1 MCNSESPKK
10 ENLMKQ
16 IKLNVL
22 AILILISLLFPHLA
36 FSHGWAGYE
45 QGAKAK
51 GMGGAF
57 TGLADDPTAIYYNP
71 AGIVQL
77 DDTQISLGVA
87 VPTGQGSF
95 ESAGTSGMPD
105 ISSGET
111 TDLEQQY
118 FLIPNFYA
126 TSKINDN
133 ISLGLGEYSIFGL
146 GFEWPDSFEGRFAPG
161 GKNAELETMT
171 LSPVVAYRV
180 TDNFSLSVGGRI
192 ERAELKLENK
202 IFVAPGVEEVHSEIS
217 GDDYGLAWNAAMF
230 FRFSD
235 EWRAGFNYRSKI
247 KHSFEDL
254 DVDFSPQIDTLGP
267 IPIGITN
274 TKARLDITL
283 PQFASFGLAWSRGPL
298 TITFDGYWWEWSE
311 IDELN
316 FMLDDPVAGQTS
328 LVTPMNWDNTWSWA
342 IGAEYKVNAFDR
354 DISLRGGFMYEECPV
369 PDETVSPAGFQGDN
383 LLYNIGAGFMIGP
396 VYSDFF
402 FSYVYTKDRTWNND
416 IGNVANPGGGPITGE
431 FTDYD
436 TFIVGCNISYKF

>member
-1 MCNSESPKK
+1 
-10 ENLMKQ
+10 
-16 IKLNVL
+16 
-22 AILILISLLFPHLA
+22 
-36 FSHGWAGYE
+36 
-45 QGAKAK
+45 
-51 GMGGAF
+51 
-57 TGLADDPTAIYYNP
+57 
-71 AGIVQL
+71 
-77 DDTQISLGVA
+77 
-87 VPTGQGSF
+87 VPTVICGHR
-95 ESAGTSGMPD
+95 
-105 ISSGET
+105 
-111 TDLEQQY
+111 Y

-180 TDNFSLSVGGRI
+180 TDNFSLSVGGRV

-202 IFVAPGVEEVHSEIS
+202 IFVAPGVDEVHSEIS

-247 KHSFEDL
+247 KHSFEYL

-267 IPIGITN
+267 ISIGINN
-274 TKARLDITL
+274 TKAQLDITL

-342 IGAEYKVNAFDR
+342 IGAEYKVNAYDR

-369 PDETVSPAGFQGDN
+369 PDETVSPVGFQGDN
-383 LLYNIGAGFMIGP
+383 LLYSIIK
-396 VYSDFF
+396 F
-402 FSYVYTKDRTWNND
+402 FS
-416 IGNVANPGGGPITGE
+416 
-431 FTDYD
+431 
-436 TFIVGCNISYKF
+436 